1 MESVRGRQNAAPSF
15 KIPFCVFAVSGFGNA
30 AGFDCRKHFSDPS
43 SSASAERDLVQ
54 SQNPLPVFG

>member
-30 AGFDCRKHFSDPS
+30 AGFDCRKHFSGPAS
-43 SSASAERDLVQ
+43 FASAVWDLVRP
-54 SQNPLPVFG
+54 QNPLPAFG